1 MGSIAAAHTT
11 SHELNQWA
19 EHIGEMLARQAY
31 GDRGPDLQ
39 TSLADM
45 ERLLGPLLEQVAA
58 GFLRTSAT
66 EQAHRLTDE
75 APCPTCG
82 VGCPVTTQ
90 DQPRRMTT
98 EHGDFSW
105 QEPVAHCD
113 RCGRSFFPAADRPQN

>member
-1 MGSIAAAHTT
+1 MGSVAAAQ
-11 SHELNQWA
+11 SKSRELNQWA
-19 EHIGEMLARQAY
+19 EHIGEMLARQAF
-31 GDRGPDLQ
+31 GDRGPDLH

-58 GFLRTSAT
+58 GFLQQSVAD
-66 EQAHRLTDE
+66 QGGRLPDE

-82 VGCPVTTQ
+82 VGCAVTAQ

>member
-1 MGSIAAAHTT
+1 MGSVAAAQTT
-11 SHELNQWA
+11 AHELNQWA

-31 GDRGPDLQ
+31 GDGGPDLH

-58 GFLRTSAT
+58 GFLQKSV
-66 EQAHRLTDE
+66 AHQGERLPDE

-82 VGCPVTTQ
+82 VGCHVTAQ

-98 EHGDFSW
+98 EHGDFCW

-113 RCGRSFFPAADRPQN
+113 RCGRAFFPAADRPAN